1 LAREDV
7 EMPETK
13 KASCLFCS
21 LQCGFGMEMGMDLP
35 IRVDLDTEARA
46 NEGRLCARGHY
57 NFELLLHPKRFLSA
71 TVNRRRVP
79 LSSGVT
85 KIGGKLA
92 ELKGAGGD
100 AVGMILSTELSNEDY
115 DAAVSFAGQ
124 VLGTTNIAVAYDGGD
139 YPLLMGG
146 GAGTASPEDLDDA
159 DAFLLVGDVF
169 WGHPTIAKRII
180 TARHSARANRIYTI
194 NPFRTNTDWFADG
207 HIEVPPDGEPVAL
220 AAILKAM
227 KAGGNVDMAKACSIC
242 GTTAKDFEQVGADL
256 KGKEKVVVVVSS
268 RFGDSTA
275 AYLTG
280 KLAKAIADAAGG
292 KYAPFFRGGNA
303 VGAFRRVGSTKTVP
317 DILKGV
323 STGKT
328 KGLLVFGPDILQL
341 YPGAV
346 SADELEKLD
355 LLAASAIFENDVTK
369 HSDAALP
376 QAVWTEMDGTYDASL
391 GITNTIAPMAPPK
404 GDGRTVAQMLETL
417 ARELDV
423 TLRTGEAKAEHPE
436 PGIDADAAVAAMLG
450 DRGKGL
456 VFIENTHPL
465 HRWDGTITGR
475 MSFPQAQKPYCDVW
489 VSETDAEKL
498 GIEQGS
504 TVALASERG
513 ETRIIVTVTD
523 RMPDGVVAVPSYVPD
538 ARGLFEWKPNATT
551 RWYDVTAV
559 GAKVGPEE

>member
-1 LAREDV
+1 
-7 EMPETK
+7 MPEIR

-21 LQCGFGMEMGMDLP
+21 LQCGFGMEMDMDIP
-35 IRVDLDTEARA
+35 VRVDLDTEARA

-85 KIGGKLA
+85 KIAGKLND
-92 ELKGAGGD
+92 LKEAGGD

-115 DAAVSFAGQ
+115 DAAVAFAGQ
-124 VLGTTNIAVAYDGGD
+124 VLGTTNIAAAYDGGD

-146 GAGTASPEDLDDA
+146 GAGNATPEDLDDA
-159 DAFLLVGDVF
+159 DAFLIVGDAF
-169 WGHPTIAKRII
+169 WGHPCIAKRVIA
-180 TARHSARANRIYTI
+180 ARHSSRQNRIYTI
-194 NPFRTNTDWFADG
+194 NPYRTNTDWFADG
-207 HIEVPPDGEPVAL
+207 HIQVAPDTEPVAL

-227 KAGGNVDMAKACSIC
+227 KAGGADVDMQKACSIC
-242 GTTAKDFEQVGADL
+242 GTTAKDFDEVGTQL
-256 KGKEKVVVVVSS
+256 KDMEKVVVVTSS

-280 KLAKAIADAAGG
+280 KLSKAIADAAGG

-303 VGAFRRVGSTKTVP
+303 IGAHRRVGSAKTVP
-317 DILKGV
+317 DILKAVEAGRL
-323 STGKT
+323 

-346 SADELEKLD
+346 SPDELEKLE
-355 LLAASAIFENDVTK
+355 LLASSAIFENDVTK

-376 QAVWTEMDGTYDASL
+376 QTAWTEMDGSYDASL
-391 GITNTIAPMAPPK
+391 TITNEVSAMAPPR
-404 GDGRTVAQMLETL
+404 GDGRSVRQMLEIL
-417 ARELDV
+417 AREV
-423 TLRTGEAKAEHPE
+423 GTELRVSEAKAEHPD
-436 PGIDADAAVAAMLG
+436 PGIDTNAAIAGMLG
-450 DRGKGL
+450 DAGDGMTF
-456 VFIENTHPL
+456 VENIHPL

-475 MSFPQAQKPYCDVW
+475 MSFPQAQKPYCEVW
-489 VSETDAEKL
+489 VSEPDAEKL

-513 ETRIIVTVTD
+513 ETRILVTVTD
-523 RMPDGVVAVPSYVPD
+523 RMPCGIVAVPSYVPD
-538 ARGLFEWKPNATT
+538 ARGLFEWKPNDTT
-551 RWYDVTAV
+551 RWYDVSAV